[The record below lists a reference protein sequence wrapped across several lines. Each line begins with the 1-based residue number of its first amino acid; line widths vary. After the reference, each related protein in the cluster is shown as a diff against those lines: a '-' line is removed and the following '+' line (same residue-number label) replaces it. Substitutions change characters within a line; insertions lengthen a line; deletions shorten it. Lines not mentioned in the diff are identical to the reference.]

1 MSESKTYNWNE
12 DFQRKLLALCV
23 RDPKSTRHIVEPQY
37 FTNPIHLDIARLT
50 SEIYKEHRQRD
61 TLLGRGSLSAIVKGY
76 LGKKRRDVWPAYR
89 KVIKRLFKTRLKDRP
104 VVLQQAVQFA
114 KEQRF
119 RAALIDAERYVNA
132 KNYTAALRQ
141 FEKLKTFGKELDL
154 GVGFWKESDDSDRWS
169 EDRRGL
175 VRTFYFPTLDKY
187 MGGGLG
193 AGELAIIL
201 AGGKV
206 GKTTMLARIAAGA
219 MWLGKTAAVATG
231 ELSDKKY
238 RKRIDT
244 MITDVPSFELT
255 KLSEMVNSGHM
266 HRREKKRLKKALRRM
281 KQARKQ
287 MKGDLWIKQFPT
299 NKGKVED
306 IEAWLDNLAD
316 AGIKVDVLLVD
327 YLRVFKPNERY
338 DGQREKLGLVA
349 SDLRGLAVERTIPV
363 WTATQG
369 NRAALSKSTLGPE
382 DIAEDIS
389 LFFTLD
395 FLIALCQTKEE
406 AGEFED
412 RKKGHPEKARLYLTA
427 GRDVGRGGMVDIT
440 IQRDTSVVKEKEKSK

>member
-12 DFQRKLLALCV
+12 EFQRKLLALCV
-23 RDPKSTRHIVEPQY
+23 RDPKSIRHIVEPQY
-37 FTNPIHLDIARLT
+37 FTNPIHLDIARLS
-50 SEIYKEHRQRD
+50 SEIYKEHRHGD
-61 TLLGRGSLSAIVKGY
+61 TRLGKGSLSAIVKGY
-76 LGKKRRDVWPAYR
+76 LGKKRHDVWPAYK
-89 KVIKRLFKTRLKDRP
+89 KVIKKLFKDKLKDRP
-104 VVLQQAVQFA
+104 VILQQAIQFA

-132 KNYTAALRQ
+132 KNYTAAMRQ
-141 FEKLKTFGKELDL
+141 FERLKTFGKETDL
-154 GVGFWKESDDSDRWS
+154 GVGFWKDSDDADRWS

-175 VRTFYFPTLDKY
+175 VRTFFFPTLDNY

-244 MITDVPSFELT
+244 MITGLSSWTLT
-255 KLSEMVNSGHM
+255 HLAGLSGGDHTS
-266 HRREKKRLKKALRRM
+266 RKEKKRLKKALRRM
-281 KQARKQ
+281 KQARKE

-338 DGQREKLGLVA
+338 DGQTEKLGLVA
-349 SDLRGLAVERTIPV
+349 SDLRGLAVERQIPV
-363 WTATQG
+363 WTASQAR
-369 NRAALSKSTLGPE
+369 RAALSKAKLGPE

-389 LFFTLD
+389 IFFTLD
-395 FLIALCQTKEE
+395 FLIALCQTEEE
-406 AGEFED
+406 AGTHED
-412 RKKGHPEKARLYLTA
+412 REKGKPEKARLFLTA
-427 GRDVGRGGMVDIT
+427 GRDVGRGGMIDIS